1 MGPYLIIII
10 IGFED
15 QDRDQDRSF
24 LFKRSKDR
32 SPKNSI
38 FFTTLAEVLVNYL
51 SRMRDRIAGQG
62 ETNLLSF
69 SLSQS
74 ICGKSVK
81 EKSIL
86 RAFTRRVLF

>member
-1 MGPYLIIII
+1 MGCCYL
-10 IGFED
+10 
-15 QDRDQDRSF
+15 
-24 LFKRSKDR
+24 
-32 SPKNSI
+32 N
-38 FFTTLAEVLVNYL
+38 
-51 SRMRDRIAGQG
+51 RMRDKIAGQRESNKG
-62 ETNLLSF
+62 GTSFVSF